1 MDLTGIYVQGSAMH
15 SQAALGQ
22 HFVNQHQG
30 SQQQQHASNSFFSMS
45 H

>member
-1 MDLTGIYVQGSAMH
+1 MNLMGICVQGPAMH

-22 HFVNQHQG
+22 HFVDQHQG
-30 SQQQQHASNSFFSMS
+30 SQQQQHASNSFFSRS